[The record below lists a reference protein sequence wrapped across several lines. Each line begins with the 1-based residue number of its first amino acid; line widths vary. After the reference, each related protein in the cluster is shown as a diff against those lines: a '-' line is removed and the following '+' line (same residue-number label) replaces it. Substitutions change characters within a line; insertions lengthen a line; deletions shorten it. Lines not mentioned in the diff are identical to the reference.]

1 MIDARK
7 LKVAAADA
15 ACAAYRDAAES
26 TDFSRSKTP

>member
-7 LKVAAADA
+7 LKVAEA
-15 ACAAYRDAAES
+15 ACAAYRDAAKS